1 MAQWCDSSLNRQSLK
16 PPVASAPRT
25 APAAFFF
32 PHGLHFAFTGLRA
45 VMCGITD
52 RHQTDGISGMVPAH
66 RPVVAPLPEA
76 FMEDPDFDP
85 FVTEG
90 ISAEEM
96 ADFQAWRVR
105 VKGTNISDKTLL
117 ATDYLNH
124 FNEIVM
130 LIEMIPD
137 MPDMLEECLIW
148 QPKSYQEHFRDS
160 GFSDKELAIEAFGHV
175 PAKFKRPFE
184 DTIAQAHQVVRHT
197 LERIAADIQDGET
210 GKLRMDCQASVAM
223 IHRIIQ
229 IANGIIHG
237 TAHVMEQ
244 AEIDQYLSAG

>member
-1 MAQWCDSSLNRQSLK
+1 MAEQ
-16 PPVASAPRT
+16 
-25 APAAFFF
+25 
-32 PHGLHFAFTGLRA
+32 
-45 VMCGITD
+45 
-52 RHQTDGISGMVPAH
+52 
-66 RPVVAPLPEA
+66 
-76 FMEDPDFDP
+76 DFDP
-85 FVTEG
+85 SVNDG
-90 ISAEEM
+90 IPPDEL
-96 ADFQAWRVR
+96 ADFQAWRER

-160 GFSDKELAIEAFGHV
+160 GFSDRDLAIEAYGHV
-175 PAKFKRPFE
+175 PSKFKRPFE

-197 LERIAADIQDGET
+197 LERIGTDIQDGA
-210 GKLRMDCQASVAM
+210 GDKLRLDCQTSVAM

-229 IANGIIHG
+229 VANGIIHG

-244 AEIDQYLSAG
+244 GEIDLYLSNG

>member
-1 MAQWCDSSLNRQSLK
+1 MAD
-16 PPVASAPRT
+16 PDPAPSV
-25 APAAFFF
+25 F
-32 PHGLHFAFTGLRA
+32 
-45 VMCGITD
+45 
-52 RHQTDGISGMVPAH
+52 DGIQ
-66 RPVVAPLPEA
+66 
-76 FMEDPDFDP
+76 PD
-85 FVTEG
+85 EL
-90 ISAEEM
+90 
-96 ADFQAWRVR
+96 ADFQAWRER

-130 LIEMIPD
+130 LIEMVPD
-137 MPDMLEECLIW
+137 MPDMLEECRIW

-160 GFSDKELAIEAFGHV
+160 GFSDKELAIEAYGHV

-184 DTIAQAHQVVRHT
+184 DTIAQAHQVIGHT
-197 LERIAADIQDGET
+197 LSRIGADIEEGADD
-210 GKLRMDCQASVAM
+210 KLRADCQTSVAM

-244 AEIDQYLSAG
+244 GEIDLYLSAG

>member
-1 MAQWCDSSLNRQSLK
+1 M
-16 PPVASAPRT
+16 T
-25 APAAFFF
+25 
-32 PHGLHFAFTGLRA
+32 
-45 VMCGITD
+45 
-52 RHQTDGISGMVPAH
+52 
-66 RPVVAPLPEA
+66 E
-76 FMEDPDFDP
+76 PDFDP
-85 FVTEG
+85 AGSDRPDSDPPVTDGMAPDEL
-90 ISAEEM
+90 
-96 ADFQAWRVR
+96 ADFHAWRQR
-105 VKGTNISDKTLL
+105 VVGTNISDKTLL

-160 GFSDKELAIEAFGHV
+160 GFSDKDLAIEAYGHV

-197 LERIAADIQDGET
+197 LERVSIDIQDGAT
-210 GKLRMDCQASVAM
+210 DKLRLDCQTSVAM

-244 AEIDQYLSAG
+244 GEIDLYLSAD